1 MTAFPRFF
9 SVRSPSVELSG
20 IMPTLNRCRIRT
32 LTERGAVCVRTQFM
46 YPDGDIIDVFVE
58 PTDETYSVTD
68 YGEALGWLQLQSFS
82 DKLTPNQ
89 RVMIEDI
96 CMTLGIQFDMGELK
110 LTGVDESP
118 LGDTIHRLGQA
129 SVRVSDIWLTLR
141 NSAVVDVADE
151 VEQ

>member
-1 MTAFPRFF
+1 M
-9 SVRSPSVELSG
+9 
-20 IMPTLNRCRIRT
+20 
-32 LTERGAVCVRTQFM
+32 
-46 YPDGDIIDVFVE
+46 FVE

-96 CMTLGIQFDMGELK
+96 CMTLGIQFDMGGLK